1 VNALVRKLANYL
13 DLTETERRTL
23 LDATPET
30 ARFPAR
36 GDIIHQGDRP
46 HVVNLLLT
54 GLAYRY
60 KMLEDGRRQVLAV
73 FVPGDFCDMRNFIL
87 ERMDHSIGALTEVTV
102 SQLRPD
108 AFETLIDTSSRLR
121 DAFWW
126 AKLVD
131 DAITRE
137 WIVNIGQRTAM
148 ERTGALSLR
157 AVLAAP
163 IGRADSRA
171 GLRVPVHPDRA
182 GRHAGSVS
190 RAREPDASGV
200 TAGGPDRPARSG
212 AGHPRPR
219 PAAIRCGV
227 RPRLSA
233 PSPACA
239 GQPLAAA
246 RQPPR
251 LTASDGRYSSSGYV
265 GRLTYVSAGW
275 SDTTA

>member
-1 VNALVRKLANYL
+1 VNALVRKLGNYL
-13 DLTETERRTL
+13 DLTETERRIL

-108 AFETLIDTSSRLR
+108 AFETLINTSSRLR

-148 ERTGALSLR
+148 ERTAHFLCELFWRLRSVGLTREHACEFPFTQIELADTLGLSAVHVNRTLQELR
-157 AVLAAP
+157 REGLIVLHDRELAMPDLDRLQSAAAFDP
-163 IGRADSRA
+163 GYLHLRRPAQGNPWWPQDSR
-171 GLRVPVHPDRA
+171 
-182 GRHAGSVS
+182 
-190 RAREPDASGV
+190 
-200 TAGGPDRPARSG
+200 PA
-212 AGHPRPR
+212 
-219 PAAIRCGV
+219 
-227 RPRLSA
+227 
-233 PSPACA
+233 
-239 GQPLAAA
+239 
-246 RQPPR
+246 
-251 LTASDGRYSSSGYV
+251 
-265 GRLTYVSAGW
+265 
-275 SDTTA
+275 